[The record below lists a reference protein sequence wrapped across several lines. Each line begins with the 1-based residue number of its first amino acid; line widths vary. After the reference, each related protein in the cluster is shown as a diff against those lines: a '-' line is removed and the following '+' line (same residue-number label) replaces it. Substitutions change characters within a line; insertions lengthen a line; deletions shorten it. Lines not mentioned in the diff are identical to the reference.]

1 VTDTWESY
9 NSLNHF
15 ALNFMQYITEF
26 ITYTDAFM
34 IEKLL
39 LQLCYT
45 YTYIVIQWSFE
56 GFLTAPATPFP
67 PASRSVRHCFSRKKR
82 L

>member
-1 VTDTWESY
+1 MQILLFSPVTDTWESY

-39 LQLCYT
+39 LQIC
-45 YTYIVIQWSFE
+45 YIVIQLSFKGFQKVLE
-56 GFLTAPATPFP
+56 GGLAT
-67 PASRSVRHCFSRKKR
+67 SLS
-82 L
+82 